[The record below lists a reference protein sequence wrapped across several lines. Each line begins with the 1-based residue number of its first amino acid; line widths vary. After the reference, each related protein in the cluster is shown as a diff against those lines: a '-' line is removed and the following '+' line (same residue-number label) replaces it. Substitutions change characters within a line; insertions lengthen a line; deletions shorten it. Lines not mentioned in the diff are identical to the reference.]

1 MTAIIGV
8 DPGTT
13 TGIFAANVS
22 IVDTLRDRKV
32 RTDYRAYELD
42 ASKAFAVMQ
51 LQLDRLR
58 DPTVVCEHYI
68 VTQRTARLTQ
78 QPTALEVI
86 GALRQLCADRGVH
99 FRLQMKSDA
108 AHIAKNAVLKRIG
121 WYQSGQDHA
130 NDAARHALL
139 GLASVDPPAFNALL
153 TFGSIVSTSR

>member
-1 MTAIIGV
+1 MTTIIGV

-13 TGIFAANVS
+13 TGIFAASVS
-22 IVDTLRDRKV
+22 IVDTLRGREV
-32 RTDYRAYELD
+32 RTDFRAYELD
-42 ASKAFAVMQ
+42 ASKAFAMMQ

-58 DPTVVCEHYI
+58 DPTVVCERYI

-78 QPTALEVI
+78 QPAALEMI

-99 FRLQMKSDA
+99 FVLQMKSDA
-108 AHIAKNAVLKRIG
+108 ARIAKNAVLKRIG

-139 GLASVDPPAFNALL
+139 GLASVDPPVFNALL
-153 TFGSIVSTSR
+153 TFGSIISTSR